1 MASLWHST
9 ACALACACVSVF
21 FFIQRLLSVDA
32 NPLLKMCL
40 ASCSITE
47 CSARDSSYFR
57 RIYIS
62 QNRRKKNST
71 NGARSAILLKKGKCL
86 LNIAKHES
94 RCRGVFVYVYSFV
107 ALMMKAH
114 GAASQVEANMQRQ
127 IKHFCR
133 NKRTPPRICFAYFK
147 DVLGC
152 SFCFITLAGE
162 HADAAGLCNII
173 RVQCGYATVRERQRE
188 RGG

>member
-1 MASLWHST
+1 M
-9 ACALACACVSVF
+9 CFGVCVCECV
-21 FFIQRLLSVDA
+21 FFIQRLLSADA

-62 QNRRKKNST
+62 QNTKKNST

-133 NKRTPPRICFAYFK
+133 NKRTPPWICFAYFK

-152 SFCFITLAGE
+152 SFCFITLVGE
-162 HADAAGLCNII
+162 HADAAGL
-173 RVQCGYATVRERQRE
+173 
-188 RGG
+188 